1 MILSICLTQGQEITA
16 TNINGYVCFNKSD
29 AFVLY
34 KEHNLLPELISITN
48 SQNKTIKYLTEQ
60 ILCYTNII
68 EIDGKLHDFGV
79 LVNNGFELGHE
90 KHVLEGLP
98 VSI

>member
-1 MILSICLTQGQEITA
+1 LILKHQE
-16 TNINGYVCFNKSD
+16 G
-29 AFVLY
+29 
-34 KEHNLLPELISITN
+34 HQNLQVHGCTFA
-48 SQNKTIKYLTEQ
+48 
-60 ILCYTNII
+60 II